1 MMTLQPHSCTLI
13 SSSVFIN
20 SCLIISVEMSF
31 IPLDHAGIPSAS
43 GRTGEATNTTE
54 EVIPAKRVALTD
66 ILPLTLVGDQ
76 VMMIVMMMMIMMIM
90 IR

>member
-13 SSSVFIN
+13 SSSVFIT
-20 SCLIISVEMSF
+20 SWLIISVEMSF

-43 GRTGEATNTTE
+43 GRTGEANTTE

-76 VMMIVMMMMIMMIM
+76 VMMIVMMMMIMMM